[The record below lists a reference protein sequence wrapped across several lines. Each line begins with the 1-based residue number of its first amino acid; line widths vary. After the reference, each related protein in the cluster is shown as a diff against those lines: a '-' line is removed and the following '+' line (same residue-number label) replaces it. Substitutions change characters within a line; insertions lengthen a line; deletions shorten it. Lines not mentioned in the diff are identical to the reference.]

1 MFGKSFTLFRILGFE
16 IHVDVSWLILA
27 LLITWSLA
35 AGLFPHS
42 YQGLDR
48 LVYWGMGL
56 GGAVGLFASILFHEF
71 SHSLVARRFGLP
83 IKRITLFIFGGVAEM
98 DDEPPSPR
106 AEALMAVAG
115 PVSSILLGIVFY
127 IIGFA
132 VNLAPGAIAVSG
144 VLGYLAL
151 INWALAAFNL
161 IPAFPL
167 DGGRLLRAAL
177 WHYKQDL
184 RRATRLSSR
193 IGSGFGLVVIFLG
206 VFNVLI
212 GNVIGGIWQFMIGMF
227 LRSAAQMSYH
237 QVLLRKS
244 LEGATV
250 AKFMNKLPVTAP
262 SSISIRRLVE
272 EYIYRYHYKMF
283 PVRDNEELLGCI
295 STRKVQEIPETEW
308 DSKTVADALDQCS
321 PDNAVAPDM
330 GAMQAFALMG
340 RSGKSRLMVI
350 EDGRLVGILSLKDMI
365 GYLSARLEMEKN
377 LEKTE
382 K

>member
-1 MFGKSFTLFRILGFE
+1 MFRIFGFE
-16 IHVDVSWLILA
+16 IRVDFSWLLLA
-27 LLITWSLA
+27 LLIAWSLA
-35 AGLFPHS
+35 VGLFPQS
-42 YQGLDR
+42 YEGLDR
-48 LVYWGMGL
+48 VVYWGMGL
-56 GGAVGLFASILFHEF
+56 GGAAGLFASILFHEF
-71 SHSLVARRFGLP
+71 SHSLVARRYGLP
-83 IKRITLFIFGGVAEM
+83 IKGITLFIFGGVAEM
-98 DDEPPSPR
+98 DDEPPGPR

-115 PVSSILLGIVFY
+115 PVSSILLGLVFY
-127 IIGFA
+127 VAGYA
-132 VNLAPGAIAVSG
+132 VSHVPGLVAVSG

-151 INWALAAFNL
+151 INWVLAAFNL

-177 WHYKQDL
+177 WHLKRDL
-184 RRATRLSSR
+184 RRATRIASR

-250 AKFMNKLPVTAP
+250 AKFMNRFPVTAP
-262 SSISIRRLVE
+262 PSISIRRLVE
-272 EYIYRYHYKMF
+272 DYIYRYHYKMF
-283 PVRDNEELLGCI
+283 PVRDNGELLGCI

-308 DSKTVADALDQCS
+308 SRKTVADALDRCS
-321 PDNAVAPDM
+321 PDNAVPPDM

-350 EDGRLVGILSLKDMI
+350 EDGRLLGIISLKDMM
-365 GYLSARLEMEKN
+365 GYLSARLELEKN
-377 LEKTE
+377 LEKKE